1 MALLQSTAMVD
12 PRELEPERILPL
24 RRAQYDQ
31 MVEAGIFDDQRVELL
46 RGVLVEMTR
55 QGVDHAD
62 CVAVLTELL
71 FRALPTAV
79 QVRCQLPFAA
89 GEYSEP
95 QPDLAVY
102 PRSPRTGSHPDNALV
117 VIEVSDSSLR
127 KDRGL
132 KSEIYAEAGVPEYWI
147 VDLVHGTVE
156 VRSAPSDGHYT
167 RTVTFGRGESVALAA
182 FPDRSLALDDFLPPA
197 G

>member
-1 MALLQSTAMVD
+1 MALLYSAAVVD
-12 PRELEPERILPL
+12 PKQLEPERILPL

-62 CVAVLTELL
+62 CVAALTELL
-71 FRALPTAV
+71 FRALPSAV

-95 QPDLAVY
+95 QPDVAVY
-102 PRSPRTGSHPDNALV
+102 PRSPRTGSHPDNAVL

-147 VDLVHGTVE
+147 VDLVHGVVE
-156 VRSAPSDGHYT
+156 VRTEPADGHYT
-167 RTVTFGRGESVALAA
+167 RTMTHGRCQRIVLVAFPDVALAT
-182 FPDRSLALDDFLPPA
+182 DDFLPPTE
-197 G
+197 